1 MASGSVIHKKNEYV
15 VGGYTFHSKE
25 NAQAAKDELN
35 AIKYV
40 SAKTNGNDPKQVY
53 ILYNKLI
60 DRKLFETPLG
70 LAYLKELQQFLYI
83 SDMIPNEKIRPIP
96 IKNETHFAIE
106 QKRERIEHRSE
117 LHELSIQVARYKNN
131 YMKLLI
137 VNVVLFIAVIIMF
150 LMLRTSSNPNIV
162 NYEVNIQDKYAQW
175 QEQLESQEESIKARQ
190 DELNQKK

>member
-1 MASGSVIHKKNEYV
+1 MAAGNVIHKKNEYV

-40 SAKTNGNDPKQVY
+40 SAKTDGKDPKQVY

-70 LAYLKELQQFLYI
+70 LAYLKELQQFLYV

-96 IKNETHFAIE
+96 INSDTHFAIE

-117 LHELSIQVARYKNN
+117 LHQLSIQVARYKNN
-131 YMKLLI
+131 YTKVLI

-150 LMLRTSSNPNIV
+150 LMLRTSSNPNVV
-162 NYEVNIQDKYAQW
+162 NYEVNIQDKYANW
-175 QEQLESQEESIKARQ
+175 QEQLESQEESLKAREA
-190 DELNQKK
+190 ELNKK